1 MHLSRERR
9 EYLPAPALPARPAR
23 GSVTLLLRAIS
34 EQRLETVTLSP
45 APAILHASYALAH
58 APDLVRYGSKPTR
71 EIGRDPSLLPRITEA
86 LRTWDEVVGYP
97 PNQVFIGNLAP
108 DDLAAIPRPWYEN
121 RIESADPNGTF
132 GRMVTQPALYGLMKL
147 CDDFDL
153 LAIDGELAEQAGADL
168 VDFEHRRGRITGVDP
183 AELMAIAEVSDGLDL
198 HQDGRRAGFIRTA
211 HEQDEALTASVLLE
225 NLVSKATAVLAVSDL
240 LRNSRLAAGEID
252 YLLNCGEEAVG
263 DRYQRGGG
271 SLSKAVGEVVGCV
284 NATGSDVKAFCSA
297 PVHALIA
304 AGAMVAAGVHRY
316 VVVLGGGSQAKL
328 GMKFGAHLRNG
339 VPVMEDCL
347 ASMAFLVGPAG
358 ADGEGLRLRL
368 DLAGK
373 HPIGAG
379 SSPKAVYEALVVEP
393 LVRSGLRMT
402 DIDKYAVEM
411 HNPEITEPGGS
422 GDVPRTNYRTLAAMA
437 VLRREI
443 GREDMDRFVAGRGMP
458 GFAPT
463 QGHIPAGVP
472 YLGHA
477 LEAMRRGRLDRAM
490 IVAKGS
496 LFLGRMTQLVDGVSF
511 VVER

>member
-1 MHLSRERR
+1 M
-9 EYLPAPALPARPAR
+9 
-23 GSVTLLLRAIS
+23 
-34 EQRLETVTLSP
+34 SP
-45 APAILHASYALAH
+45 TPAILRASYALAH
-58 APDLVRYGSKPTR
+58 APDLVRYGSKPVR

-86 LRTWDEVVGYP
+86 LRPWDEVVAYP
-97 PNQVFIGNLAP
+97 PNQVFIGNLGP
-108 DDLAAIPRPWYEN
+108 DDLASIPRPWYEN
-121 RIESADPNGTF
+121 RIDSADSAGSF

-153 LAIDGELAEQAGADL
+153 MAIDGELAEQAGADL
-168 VDFEHRRGRITGVDP
+168 ADFDHRRGRITGVDP
-183 AELMAIAEVSDGLDL
+183 AELRTIAEASNGLDV
-198 HQDGRRAGFIRTA
+198 HQDGRPAGFIRTV
-211 HEQDEALTASVLLE
+211 HDQDEALTASVLLE
-225 NLVSKATAVLAVSDL
+225 NLISKATAVLAVSDL
-240 LRNSRLAAGEID
+240 LRSARLAAGEID

-284 NATGSDVKAFCSA
+284 NATGSDIKAFCSA

-316 VVVLGGGSQAKL
+316 VVVLGGASQAKL

-347 ASMAFLVGPAG
+347 ASMAFLVGPADAG
-358 ADGEGLRLRL
+358 DGEGMRLRL

-393 LVRSGLRMT
+393 LVRAGLRMT
-402 DIDKYAVEM
+402 DVDKYAVEM

-443 GREDMDRFVAGRGMP
+443 ERGDMDRFVAERGMP

-477 LEAMRRGRLDRAM
+477 LEAMRGGRLDRAM

-496 LFLGRMTQLVDGVSF
+496 LFLGRMTQLVDGVSL
-511 VVER
+511 VVERPAAARPR

>member
-1 MHLSRERR
+1 MS
-9 EYLPAPALPARPAR
+9 A
-23 GSVTLLLRAIS
+23 T
-34 EQRLETVTLSP
+34 
-45 APAILHASYALAH
+45 PAILHTSYALAH
-58 APDLVRYGSKPTR
+58 VPDLVRYGSKPVR
-71 EIGRDPSLLPRITEA
+71 EVGRDPSLLPRIA
-86 LRTWDEVVGYP
+86 GSLRPWEEVVAYP
-97 PNQVFIGNLAP
+97 PNQAFIGNLEP
-108 DDLAAIPRPWYEN
+108 DDLSFIPRPWYEN
-121 RIESADPNGTF
+121 RVEAARADGPF
-132 GRMVTQPALYGLMKL
+132 GRTVAQAALYGLMKL

-153 LAIDGELAEQAGADL
+153 LTIDEQLAEEASADL
-168 VDFEHRRGRITGVDP
+168 TFFDHRPDRIVGV
-183 AELMAIAEVSDGLDL
+183 AASELEELVGHGSGLAL
-198 HQDGRRAGFIRTA
+198 YHQDRVAGFIRTA
-211 HEQDEALTASVLLE
+211 HEQDGSLDASVLLE
-225 NLVSKATAVLAVSDL
+225 NLASKATAVLAVSDL
-240 LRNSRLAAGEID
+240 LGRNNIPADRIQ
-252 YLLNCGEEAVG
+252 YLLNSGEEAVG

-284 NATGSDVKAFCSA
+284 NATGSDLKAFCSA

-304 AGAMVAAGVHRY
+304 AGALVAAGVHEY
-316 VVVLGGGSQAKL
+316 VVVLGGGSLAKL

-347 ASMAFLVGPAG
+347 ASMAFLVGPANG
-358 ADGEGLRLRL
+358 DGMRLRL
-368 DLAGK
+368 DLTGK

-393 LVRSGLRMT
+393 LVRSGLGMT

-422 GDVPRTNYRTLAAMA
+422 GDVPRMNYRTLAAMA

-443 GREDMDRFVAGRGMP
+443 GREDMDSFVAERGMP

-496 LFLGRMTQLVDGVSF
+496 LFLGRMTQLVDGVSLI
-511 VVER
+511 VER

>member
-1 MHLSRERR
+1 MRE
-9 EYLPAPALPARPAR
+9 
-23 GSVTLLLRAIS
+23 V
-34 EQRLETVTLSP
+34 
-45 APAILHASYALAH
+45 
-58 APDLVRYGSKPTR
+58 
-71 EIGRDPSLLPRITEA
+71 GRDPSLLPRITES
-86 LRTWDEVVGYP
+86 LRPWDEVASYP
-97 PNQVFIGNLAP
+97 PNQVFIGNLVP
-108 DDLAAIPRPWYEN
+108 DDLASIPRPWYQN
-121 RIESADPNGTF
+121 RVEAARAEGPF
-132 GRMVTQPALYGLMKL
+132 GRIVSQAALYGLMKL

-153 LAIDGELAEQAGADL
+153 LTIDEQLAEQARAEL
-168 VDFEHRRGRITGVDP
+168 TAFEHRPDRIVGVP
-183 AELMAIAEVSDGLDL
+183 ASELEAIVEGGSGLAL
-198 HQDGRRAGFIRTA
+198 HHQDRVAGFIRTA
-211 HEQDEALTASVLLE
+211 HEQDGSLTAAVLLE
-225 NLVSKATAVLAVSDL
+225 NLACKATAVLAVSDL
-240 LRNSRLAAGEID
+240 LRRNGIPADRIH
-252 YLLNCGEEAVG
+252 YLLNSGEEAVG

-284 NATGSDVKAFCSA
+284 NATGSDLKAFCSA
-297 PVHALIA
+297 PVHALMA
-304 AGAMVAAGVHRY
+304 AGAMVAAGVHEY

-347 ASMAFLVGPAG
+347 ASMAFLVGPANS
-358 ADGEGLRLRL
+358 DGMRLRL
-368 DLAGK
+368 DLTGK

-393 LVRSGLRMT
+393 LAKSGLGMT
-402 DIDKYAVEM
+402 DVDKYAVEM

-443 GREDMDRFVAGRGMP
+443 AREDMDRFVAERGMP

-477 LEAMRRGRLDRAM
+477 LEAMRRGTLDRAM

-496 LFLGRMTQLVDGVSF
+496 LFLGRMTQLVDGMSLI
-511 VVER
+511 VER

>member
-1 MHLSRERR
+1 MIGEGL
-9 EYLPAPALPARPAR
+9 AT
-23 GSVTLLLRAIS
+23 VTLLRSSNLRAAN
-34 EQRLETVTLSP
+34 LETVPLSP
-45 APAILHASYALAH
+45 TPAILHASYALAH
-58 APDLVRYGSKPTR
+58 APDLVRYGSKPVR
-71 EIGRDPSLLPRITEA
+71 EIAREPSLLPLIAEA
-86 LRTWDEVVGYP
+86 LRPWDEVVAYP

-108 DDLAAIPRPWYEN
+108 EDLTSIPRPWYEN
-121 RIESADPNGTF
+121 RIDSAGSAGTF
-132 GRMVTQPALYGLMKL
+132 GRMVTQAALYGLMKL

-153 LAIDGELAEQAGADL
+153 LTIDGELADQAGADL
-168 VDFEHRRGRITGVDP
+168 VDFDHRRGRITGVDP
-183 AELMAIAEVSDGLDL
+183 AELRTVVEESDGLDL
-198 HQDGRRAGFIRTA
+198 FHDGRPAGFIRTA
-211 HEQDEALTASVLLE
+211 HDQDESLAASVLLE
-225 NLVSKATAVLAVSDL
+225 NLAGKATAVLAVSDL
-240 LRNSRLAAGEID
+240 LRRSRLGAGEID

-284 NATGSDVKAFCSA
+284 NATGSDIKAFCSA

-304 AGAMVAAGVHRY
+304 AGAMVAAGVHQY

-347 ASMAFLVGPAG
+347 ASMAFLVGPA
-358 ADGEGLRLRL
+358 DGEGMELRL
-368 DLAGK
+368 DLTGK

-379 SSPKAVYEALVVEP
+379 SSPKAVYEALVMEP
-393 LVRSGLRMT
+393 LAKAGLRMT

-422 GDVPRTNYRTLAAMA
+422 GDVPSMNYRTLAAMA

-443 GREDMDRFVAGRGMP
+443 GRGDMDRFVAERGMP

-477 LEAMRRGRLDRAM
+477 LEAMRRGSLDRAM

-511 VVER
+511 IVERPVVARHLR